1 MHATMKFRVGWLI
14 ASTRCIWRCI
24 YTHQS
29 IYTRSHLQWPDYT
42 ACYLPPRINAPSIR
56 CTLLCIHPYT
66 HVRLRHARSAPVSL
80 TSTTHRRLINSTIP
94 KTVLRYYHSS
104 STIIRKPSRILNPS
118 NACSNRNGIFISRI
132 YRFLL
137 ICYDPRSFEKSI
149 QIYKIHRSIWYIGGN
164 SLEGIQT
171 KENKLASVQKRISVE
186 AYSLDRLIVV

>member
-1 MHATMKFRVGWLI
+1 MKFRVGWLI

-94 KTVLRYYHSS
+94 KTVLRYYHSRLFIHNNTQ
-104 STIIRKPSRILNPS
+104 TITDPEPVQCLFKSKRNIHFTHTPFPTDLLWSPEFRKIYPNIQDTPFYMVYRWEFSRRYP
-118 NACSNRNGIFISRI
+118 
-132 YRFLL
+132 
-137 ICYDPRSFEKSI
+137 
-149 QIYKIHRSIWYIGGN
+149 
-164 SLEGIQT
+164 
-171 KENKLASVQKRISVE
+171 NKRE
-186 AYSLDRLIVV
+186 